1 MSEALK
7 LWLRESWELWYW
19 AMFFPSRLLERM
31 NEWSPNEKHY
41 AIQPYTSFQ
50 DILLLRFNWRFL
62 FQFIQ
67 ITCCLSL
74 PIASLIFIN
83 GQNWDWLLLPIILLI
98 SYGIGI
104 WTLQLGFHIPLIF
117 TLFYVAKPT
126 LFINTLSTSASI
138 LPPYLSQLPMGIIIT
153 TLGLIFTSIL
163 GILSFKH
170 NHSQWLSRRLL
181 ISGSVLSCISGSW
194 VGSQNWL
201 FTTVTAGFIGLCLLL
216 EYVLEKEYFFLIDL
230 IDLIEN
236 GFYQYIEEASDN
248 ILSLVFIVFIAVF
261 ITTSFVLGESVF
273 VLGERGF
280 DGVAFLSFIAGVVS
294 GGFAGLVVGTFTKR
308 ITERVEI
315 AIAIVIA
322 IAVAIST
329 VVSILSSNQLKGY
342 QLVSQFLAVI
352 IVPSICA
359 HIAFIITKNF
369 FSTIVAGVIAICF
382 SITVAEMVIFV
393 STSIRTIPL
402 PIFVLLCWLV
412 GTSISPLRQ
421 EWALVIAGVIL
432 SSFRFVYQGWETLI
446 AILVILI
453 GYNRIFPDFVM
464 FSTFSLSTNS
474 ILQTISTKIL
484 YLLPPFTSELLCLPL
499 PNHDRLLISAFRQNP
514 LEAIPIFQAIQKQ
527 PIYGFQQTIKNALP
541 QLVADQLI
549 AIQTIPELIATA
561 TPNHAIL
568 PLLVPSLYQSEL
580 VDTQSLNVEL
590 LPTFQKFAQ
599 NTDAALQAGSIAL
612 RERGLERILDQLST
626 LNSQLS
632 GLVKSK
638 AIPRWQNVIK
648 HWQTIIQQELE
659 QLQRQSQGEILNPFQ
674 YGNPLT
680 RDRAQLFKGRS
691 AFADQIVRQILD
703 RNRPTIILHGPR
715 RCGKS
720 SFLLNL
726 PRLLTSDV
734 LPVYIDLQSQSA
746 SQSEAD
752 FCFTIVRAIHR
763 DARSQQVPLP
773 APPKREEFRLSPYT
787 QLEDWLVTALTQ
799 LGDRRILL
807 NIDEFEAIG
816 TAMDQGRISTNLFDE
831 LRSLIQHWDRLSFLF
846 SGVQTLDELGTNWSS
861 YFISAMPIEMT
872 YLNPNEAR
880 ELLLNPDPEFTL
892 EYDTGIV
899 DQILSLTRCHPYLLQ
914 LLGWVLVQLANTT
927 HTQLVTPT
935 LLQSA
940 IPEAYINGIGYFTNV
955 WEQFTGTTPTEITA
969 GQQQLLALAQGQQ
982 PHPTNESAQ
991 KSLQRMLRYHI
1002 IEKID
1007 NQYKF
1012 EVPLI
1017 ERWVREKAN

>member
-1 MSEALK
+1 VVA
-7 LWLRESWELWYW
+7 
-19 AMFFPSRLLERM
+19 
-31 NEWSPNEKHY
+31 
-41 AIQPYTSFQ
+41 
-50 DILLLRFNWRFL
+50 FL
-62 FQFIQ
+62 
-67 ITCCLSL
+67 
-74 PIASLIFIN
+74 
-83 GQNWDWLLLPIILLI
+83 
-98 SYGIGI
+98 
-104 WTLQLGFHIPLIF
+104 
-117 TLFYVAKPT
+117 VA
-126 LFINTLSTSASI
+126 
-138 LPPYLSQLPMGIIIT
+138 G
-153 TLGLIFTSIL
+153 
-163 GILSFKH
+163 
-170 NHSQWLSRRLL
+170 
-181 ISGSVLSCISGSW
+181 
-194 VGSQNWL
+194 
-201 FTTVTAGFIGLCLLL
+201 
-216 EYVLEKEYFFLIDL
+216 
-230 IDLIEN
+230 
-236 GFYQYIEEASDN
+236 
-248 ILSLVFIVFIAVF
+248 
-261 ITTSFVLGESVF
+261 
-273 VLGERGF
+273 
-280 DGVAFLSFIAGVVS
+280 GVAFLVAFVVLGVVVFLVAGGVVGGVVGGVAGGVAGVVAGVVA
-294 GGFAGLVVGTFTKR
+294 GGVAFVVAGVVAGVVG
-308 ITERVEI
+308 
-315 AIAIVIA
+315 
-322 IAVAIST
+322 AIST
-329 VVSILSSNQLKGY
+329 IS
-342 QLVSQFLAVI
+342 
-352 IVPSICA
+352 
-359 HIAFIITKNF
+359 
-369 FSTIVAGVIAICF
+369 
-382 SITVAEMVIFV
+382 
-393 STSIRTIPL
+393 L
-402 PIFVLLCWLV
+402 PIFIFLCWLV
-412 GTSISPLRQ
+412 GASLLPNRQ
-421 EWALVIAGVIL
+421 KWLG
-432 SSFRFVYQGWETLI
+432 LI
-446 AILVILI
+446 AAGAIFTLRIEHQAWEAVLSIAITLI
-453 GYNRIFPDFVM
+453 GYYRLFPYFGIFTIFIQSTTSIFHRIKTNPFQL
-464 FSTFSLSTNS
+464 LS
-474 ILQTISTKIL
+474 
-484 YLLPPFTSELLCLPL
+484 LLPPFTSELLWLPL
-499 PNHDRLLISAFRQNP
+499 PNHDRLLIAAFRQNP
-514 LEAIPIFQAIQKQ
+514 LEAIPIFQSIQKQ
-527 PIYGFQQTIKNALP
+527 PLYGFQQTIKTALP

-549 AIQTIPELIATA
+549 AVQTILELITTA

-590 LPTFQKFAQ
+590 LPTFQKYAQ
-599 NTDAALQAGSIAL
+599 NIDAALQAGSIAL

-638 AIPRWQNVIK
+638 SIPRWQAVIK
-648 HWQTIIQQELE
+648 QWQNIIQQELE

-763 DARSQQVPLP
+763 DARSQQVLLP
-773 APPKREEFRLSPYT
+773 TPPKREEFRLSPYT
-787 QLEDWLVTALTQ
+787 QLEDWLDTALAQ

-816 TAMDQGRISTNLFDE
+816 TAMEQGRISTNLFDE

-899 DQILSLTRCHPYLLQ
+899 DQILTLTRCHPYLLQ

-982 PHPTNESAQ
+982 PHPTNESDQ

-1017 ERWVREKAN
+1017 ERWVKEKTI

>member
-1 MSEALK
+1 MTLPTISIFRRIK
-7 LWLRESWELWYW
+7 
-19 AMFFPSRLLERM
+19 
-31 NEWSPNEKHY
+31 PN
-41 AIQPYTSFQ
+41 PFQ
-50 DILLLRFNWRFL
+50 LLR
-62 FQFIQ
+62 
-67 ITCCLSL
+67 
-74 PIASLIFIN
+74 
-83 GQNWDWLLLPIILLI
+83 
-98 SYGIGI
+98 
-104 WTLQLGFHIPLIF
+104 
-117 TLFYVAKPT
+117 
-126 LFINTLSTSASI
+126 
-138 LPPYLSQLPMGIIIT
+138 
-153 TLGLIFTSIL
+153 
-163 GILSFKH
+163 
-170 NHSQWLSRRLL
+170 
-181 ISGSVLSCISGSW
+181 
-194 VGSQNWL
+194 
-201 FTTVTAGFIGLCLLL
+201 
-216 EYVLEKEYFFLIDL
+216 
-230 IDLIEN
+230 
-236 GFYQYIEEASDN
+236 
-248 ILSLVFIVFIAVF
+248 
-261 ITTSFVLGESVF
+261 
-273 VLGERGF
+273 
-280 DGVAFLSFIAGVVS
+280 
-294 GGFAGLVVGTFTKR
+294 
-308 ITERVEI
+308 
-315 AIAIVIA
+315 
-322 IAVAIST
+322 
-329 VVSILSSNQLKGY
+329 
-342 QLVSQFLAVI
+342 
-352 IVPSICA
+352 
-359 HIAFIITKNF
+359 
-369 FSTIVAGVIAICF
+369 
-382 SITVAEMVIFV
+382 
-393 STSIRTIPL
+393 
-402 PIFVLLCWLV
+402 
-412 GTSISPLRQ
+412 
-421 EWALVIAGVIL
+421 
-432 SSFRFVYQGWETLI
+432 
-446 AILVILI
+446 
-453 GYNRIFPDFVM
+453 
-464 FSTFSLSTNS
+464 
-474 ILQTISTKIL
+474 
-484 YLLPPFTSELLCLPL
+484 LLPPFTSELLWLPL
-499 PNHDRLLISAFRQNP
+499 PNHDRLIITAFRQNP
-514 LEAIPIFQAIQKQ
+514 LEAIPIFQSIQKQ
-527 PIYGFQQTIKNALP
+527 PLYGFQQTIKNALP
-541 QLVADQLI
+541 QLIADQLI
-549 AIQTIPELIATA
+549 TVQTISELITTA

-568 PLLVPSLYQSEL
+568 PLLVPSLYQTEL
-580 VDTQSLNVEL
+580 VDPQSLNVEL
-590 LPTFQKFAQ
+590 LPTFQKYAQ

-638 AIPRWQNVIK
+638 SIPRWQNVIK
-648 HWQTIIQQELE
+648 QWQTIIQQELE

-763 DARSQQVPLP
+763 DARSQQVLLP

-787 QLEDWLVTALTQ
+787 QLEDWLDTALTQ

-816 TAMDQGRISTNLFDE
+816 TAMEQGRISTNLFDE

-892 EYDTGIV
+892 AYDTGIV
-899 DQILSLTRCHPYLLQ
+899 DQILTLTRCHPYLLQ

-1002 IEKID
+1002 IEKIN

-1017 ERWVREKAN
+1017 ERWVREKSI

>member
-1 MSEALK
+1 MFCP
-7 LWLRESWELWYW
+7 LRLQQ
-19 AMFFPSRLLERM
+19 MM
-31 NEWSPNEKHY
+31 NEWSPQQEY
-41 AIQPYTSFQ
+41 DGIRPDTTFR
-50 DILLLRFNWRFL
+50 DILVGRSNWRFL

-67 ITCCLSL
+67 VSCWFSL
-74 PIASLIFIN
+74 PLVAAIATYERL
-83 GQNWDWLLLPIILLI
+83 WDLLLLPIILLTAYSSEFWNFPI
-98 SYGIGI
+98 GLNVPLIFIPVYLVKPTFFVDGLAKAIAVLPSLPQIGIGI
-104 WTLQLGFHIPLIF
+104 LVGTLGLVITNVLGLSSLERNLLLARSLLI
-117 TLFYVAKPT
+117 
-126 LFINTLSTSASI
+126 IGSTLST
-138 LPPYLSQLPMGIIIT
+138 
-153 TLGLIFTSIL
+153 F
-163 GILSFKH
+163 
-170 NHSQWLSRRLL
+170 
-181 ISGSVLSCISGSW
+181 SGVWI
-194 VGSQNWL
+194 GSQNWL
-201 FTTVTAGFIGLCLLL
+201 FALLIS
-216 EYVLEKEYFFLIDL
+216 VLVCFFLFL
-230 IDLIEN
+230 
-236 GFYQYIEEASDN
+236 ARDN
-248 ILSLVFIVFIAVF
+248 IKLKDD
-261 ITTSFVLGESVF
+261 VLGAVGAV
-273 VLGERGF
+273 VLG
-280 DGVAFLSFIAGVVS
+280 VAGVVAFNVAFNVT
-294 GGFAGLVVGTFTKR
+294 GGVTGGVAGSVAGSVAIGVMGSVVDIVMGGVTGG
-308 ITERVEI
+308 V
-315 AIAIVIA
+315 AGSVAIVVICSV
-322 IAVAIST
+322 AVVVASFAAAIST
-329 VVSILSSNQLKGY
+329 ID
-342 QLVSQFLAVI
+342 
-352 IVPSICA
+352 
-359 HIAFIITKNF
+359 
-369 FSTIVAGVIAICF
+369 
-382 SITVAEMVIFV
+382 
-393 STSIRTIPL
+393 L
-402 PIFVLLCWLV
+402 PIFLFLCWLV
-412 GTSISPLRQ
+412 GASLSPNRQKRLGLLAAAMMCALRIEHQVWASLLSIP
-421 EWALVIAGVIL
+421 I
-432 SSFRFVYQGWETLI
+432 T
-446 AILVILI
+446 LI
-453 GYNRIFPDFVM
+453 GYYRLFPDFSL
-464 FSTFSLSTNS
+464 FTFFTLPTVSIFRRIKTNPFQ
-474 ILQTISTKIL
+474 LL
-484 YLLPPFTSELLCLPL
+484 HLLPPFTSELLWLPL
-499 PNHDRLLISAFRQNP
+499 PNHDRLLIAAFRENP
-514 LEAIPIFQAIQKQ
+514 LEAIPIFQSIQKQ
-527 PIYGFQQTIKNALP
+527 PLYGFQQTIKNALP
-541 QLVADQLI
+541 QLIADQLI
-549 AIQTIPELIATA
+549 AIHTIPELIATA

-568 PLLVPSLYQSEL
+568 PLLVPSLYQTEL

-590 LPTFQKFAQ
+590 LPTFQKYAQ
-599 NTDAALQAGSIAL
+599 NIDAALQAGSIAL

-638 AIPRWQNVIK
+638 AIPRWQAVIK
-648 HWQTIIQQELE
+648 QWQTIIQQELE

-787 QLEDWLVTALTQ
+787 QLEDWLDTALTQ

-816 TAMDQGRISTNLFDE
+816 TAMEQGRISTNLFDE

-899 DQILSLTRCHPYLLQ
+899 DQILTLTRCHPYLLQ

-955 WEQFTGTTPTEITA
+955 WEQFTGTSPTEITA

-982 PHPTNESAQ
+982 PHPTDEPAQ

-1017 ERWVREKAN
+1017 ERWVREKSI

>member
-1 MSEALK
+1 MSDALK

-19 AMFFPSRLLERM
+19 AMFCPSRLQERM
-31 NEWSPNEKHY
+31 NEWSPAEERDG
-41 AIQPYTSFQ
+41 IRPDTTFQ
-50 DILLLRFNWRFL
+50 DMLLYRLNWRFL

-67 ITCCLSL
+67 ITCFFSFPLVAIIPIYGRFWDLLLL
-74 PIASLIFIN
+74 PVILLTTYSGSVWFEYPIGLNVPLIFIAAY
-83 GQNWDWLLLPIILLI
+83 L
-98 SYGIGI
+98 
-104 WTLQLGFHIPLIF
+104 
-117 TLFYVAKPT
+117 AKPT
-126 LFINTLSTSASI
+126 FFVAGLKKAIEVLPPISQIGLGLLIGALGIVFTNVLWLPILKRNLLLARSLLIAGSTLSI
-138 LPPYLSQLPMGIIIT
+138 L
-153 TLGLIFTSIL
+153 
-163 GILSFKH
+163 
-170 NHSQWLSRRLL
+170 
-181 ISGSVLSCISGSW
+181 VGSW
-194 VGSQNWL
+194 IYSQNWL
-201 FTTVTAGFIGLCLLL
+201 
-216 EYVLEKEYFFLIDL
+216 
-230 IDLIEN
+230 
-236 GFYQYIEEASDN
+236 
-248 ILSLVFIVFIAVF
+248 LSLVIGGLSWGFLFLMRDSIKSNNDALNFVFMLTVLLASIVAFIVTFHTVRFFAFI
-261 ITTSFVLGESVF
+261 
-273 VLGERGF
+273 
-280 DGVAFLSFIAGVVS
+280 VAFNTAGIAFLASFSTAGIVANILAYANVESFIALG
-294 GGFAGLVVGTFTKR
+294 
-308 ITERVEI
+308 I
-315 AIAIVIA
+315 AIFVAFFISLGIA
-322 IAVAIST
+322 GGVASIST
-329 VVSILSSNQLKGY
+329 LPLY
-342 QLVSQFLAVI
+342 TFL
-352 IVPSICA
+352 
-359 HIAFIITKNF
+359 F
-369 FSTIVAGVIAICF
+369 
-382 SITVAEMVIFV
+382 
-393 STSIRTIPL
+393 
-402 PIFVLLCWLV
+402 LCWL
-412 GTSISPLRQ
+412 
-421 EWALVIAGVIL
+421 AGVSL
-432 SSFRFVYQGWETLI
+432 SPYRQKWLGLI
-446 AILVILI
+446 AAVVLTTLGIEYQNWRILLTFPITLI
-453 GYNRIFPDFVM
+453 GYYRLLPDFAIFTVLILPTT
-464 FSTFSLSTNS
+464 SS
-474 ILQTISTKIL
+474 ISSPIRSNPFQLL
-484 YLLPPFTSELLCLPL
+484 RLLPPFTSELLWLPL
-499 PNHDRLLISAFRQNP
+499 PNHDRILIAAFRQNP
-514 LEAIPIFQAIQKQ
+514 LEALSIFQSIQKQ
-527 PIYGFQQTIKNALP
+527 PIYGFQQTIKKALP

-549 AIQTIPELIATA
+549 VVQTIPELIATA
-561 TPNHAIL
+561 TTNHAIL
-568 PLLVPSLYQSEL
+568 PLLVPSLYQTEL
-580 VDTQSLNVEL
+580 IDSKSLNVKF

-599 NTDAALQAGSIAL
+599 DTDAALQAGSIAL

-626 LNSQLS
+626 LKSQLS

-638 AIPRWQNVIK
+638 SIPRWQNVIK
-648 HWQTIIQQELE
+648 QWQTVIQQELE

-680 RDRAQLFKGRS
+680 LDRAQLFKGRS

-787 QLEDWLVTALTQ
+787 QLEDWLDTALTQ

-816 TAMDQGRISTNLFDE
+816 TAMEQGRISTNLFDE

-892 EYDTGIV
+892 AYDTGIV
-899 DQILSLTRCHPYLLQ
+899 DQILTLTRCHPYLLQ

-955 WEQFTGTTPTEITA
+955 WEQFTGTSPTEITA

-982 PHPTNESAQ
+982 PHPTNESSQ

-1002 IEKID
+1002 IEKIN

-1017 ERWVREKAN
+1017 ERWVREKSI

>member
-1 MSEALK
+1 MMSIITNIGALP
-7 LWLRESWELWYW
+7 LP
-19 AMFFPSRLLERM
+19 MFF
-31 NEWSPNEKHY
+31 
-41 AIQPYTSFQ
+41 
-50 DILLLRFNWRFL
+50 
-62 FQFIQ
+62 
-67 ITCCLSL
+67 
-74 PIASLIFIN
+74 
-83 GQNWDWLLLPIILLI
+83 
-98 SYGIGI
+98 
-104 WTLQLGFHIPLIF
+104 
-117 TLFYVAKPT
+117 
-126 LFINTLSTSASI
+126 
-138 LPPYLSQLPMGIIIT
+138 
-153 TLGLIFTSIL
+153 
-163 GILSFKH
+163 
-170 NHSQWLSRRLL
+170 
-181 ISGSVLSCISGSW
+181 
-194 VGSQNWL
+194 
-201 FTTVTAGFIGLCLLL
+201 
-216 EYVLEKEYFFLIDL
+216 
-230 IDLIEN
+230 
-236 GFYQYIEEASDN
+236 
-248 ILSLVFIVFIAVF
+248 
-261 ITTSFVLGESVF
+261 
-273 VLGERGF
+273 
-280 DGVAFLSFIAGVVS
+280 
-294 GGFAGLVVGTFTKR
+294 FA
-308 ITERVEI
+308 
-315 AIAIVIA
+315 
-322 IAVAIST
+322 
-329 VVSILSSNQLKGY
+329 
-342 QLVSQFLAVI
+342 
-352 IVPSICA
+352 
-359 HIAFIITKNF
+359 
-369 FSTIVAGVIAICF
+369 
-382 SITVAEMVIFV
+382 
-393 STSIRTIPL
+393 
-402 PIFVLLCWLV
+402 CWLV
-412 GTSISPLRQ
+412 G
-421 EWALVIAGVIL
+421 V
-432 SSFRFVYQGWETLI
+432 
-446 AILVILI
+446 
-453 GYNRIFPDFVM
+453 
-464 FSTFSLSTNS
+464 SLSTTKEKWLGIIAAIIMTAFRIEDESWLILLSFS
-474 ILQTISTKIL
+474 ITLLAYYRIYPEFISFIFKLVNTISYRVTQYPFDVL
-484 YLLPPFTSELLCLPL
+484 RRLPPFTSELLWLPL
-499 PNHDRLLISAFRQNP
+499 PNHDRILIAAFRQNP
-514 LEAIPIFQAIQKQ
+514 LEALPIFQSIQKQ
-527 PIYGFQQTIKNALP
+527 PLYGFQQTIKNALP
-541 QLVADQLI
+541 QLVADQLT
-549 AIQTIPELIATA
+549 AIHTIPELITTA

-568 PLLVPSLYQSEL
+568 PLLVPSLYQTEL
-580 VDTQSLNVEL
+580 LDTKSLNVEL
-590 LPTFQKFAQ
+590 LPTFQKYAQ
-599 NTDAALQAGSIAL
+599 NIEAALQAGSIAL

-648 HWQTIIQQELE
+648 QWQTIIQQELE

-763 DARSQQVPLP
+763 DARSQQVLLP

-787 QLEDWLVTALTQ
+787 QLEDWLDTALTQ

-816 TAMDQGRISTNLFDE
+816 IAMEQGRISNRLFDQ
-831 LRSLIQHWDRLSFLF
+831 LRSLIQHQSRLSFLF

-872 YLNPNEAR
+872 YLNPDEAR

-899 DQILSLTRCHPYLLQ
+899 DQILTLTRCHPYLLQ

-955 WEQFTGTTPTEITA
+955 WEQFTGTNPTEITA

-982 PHPTNESAQ
+982 PHPTNEAAQ

-1017 ERWVREKAN
+1017 ERWVREKSS

>member
-1 MSEALK
+1 MNEALK

-19 AMFFPSRLLERM
+19 AMFFPSRLQERM
-31 NEWSPNEKHY
+31 NEWSPVEERY
-41 AIQPYTSFQ
+41 GYRPDTTFQ
-50 DILLLRFNWRFL
+50 DILFSQTNRRFL

-67 ITCCLSL
+67 IVCLFSL
-74 PIASLIFIN
+74 PLIIEIIFYGRSL
-83 GQNWDWLLLPIILLI
+83 DLLLFPIILLAT
-98 SYGIGI
+98 YGISLVFQI
-104 WTLQLGFHIPLIF
+104 DFHFPLIF
-117 TLFYVAKPT
+117 ALVYLVNPT
-126 LFINTLSTSASI
+126 FFVT
-138 LPPYLSQLPMGIIIT
+138 
-153 TLGLIFTSIL
+153 GLIKFIEFSLLVSQNFIGLLLISSLGFIL
-163 GILSFKH
+163 TITLLSLE
-170 NHSQWLSRRLL
+170 HSSLLTKKRLL
-181 ISGSVLSCISGSW
+181 IFVFILISVSCIWIGT
-194 VGSQNWL
+194 QNWV
-201 FTTVTAGFIGLCLLL
+201 FTLSVAGCLGIILL
-216 EYVLEKEYFFLIDL
+216 SYRKAFELEKILINVIGITITLSVSVVVCAFLLTSIDIASNIIISIVYSFL
-230 IDLIEN
+230 TFRSGYISQKVNYSIRYNVEN
-236 GFYQYIEEASDN
+236 ITNYSYRICYSVCYN
-248 ILSLVFIVFIAVF
+248 IGIILVSI
-261 ITTSFVLGESVF
+261 VLGITV
-273 VLGERGF
+273 
-280 DGVAFLSFIAGVVS
+280 GVMMS
-294 GGFAGLVVGTFTKR
+294 
-308 ITERVEI
+308 
-315 AIAIVIA
+315 
-322 IAVAIST
+322 
-329 VVSILSSNQLKGY
+329 
-342 QLVSQFLAVI
+342 
-352 IVPSICA
+352 
-359 HIAFIITKNF
+359 IITN
-369 FSTIVAGVIAICF
+369 IGAL
-382 SITVAEMVIFV
+382 
-393 STSIRTIPL
+393 PL
-402 PIFVLLCWLV
+402 PMFFFACWLV
-412 GTSISPLRQ
+412 G
-421 EWALVIAGVIL
+421 V
-432 SSFRFVYQGWETLI
+432 
-446 AILVILI
+446 
-453 GYNRIFPDFVM
+453 
-464 FSTFSLSTNS
+464 SLSTTKEKWLGIIAAIIMTAFRIEDESWLILLSFS
-474 ILQTISTKIL
+474 ITLLAYYRIYPEFISFIFKLVNTISYRVTQYPFDVL
-484 YLLPPFTSELLCLPL
+484 RRLPPFTSELLWLPL
-499 PNHDRLLISAFRQNP
+499 PNHDRILIAAFRQNP
-514 LEAIPIFQAIQKQ
+514 LEALPIFQSIQKQ
-527 PIYGFQQTIKNALP
+527 PLYGFQQTIKNALP
-541 QLVADQLI
+541 QLVADQLT
-549 AIQTIPELIATA
+549 AIHTIPELITTA

-568 PLLVPSLYQSEL
+568 PLLVPSLYQTEL
-580 VDTQSLNVEL
+580 LDTKSLNVEL
-590 LPTFQKFAQ
+590 LPTFQKYAQ
-599 NTDAALQAGSIAL
+599 NIEAALQAGSIAL

-648 HWQTIIQQELE
+648 QWQTIIQQELE

-763 DARSQQVPLP
+763 DARSQQVLLP

-787 QLEDWLVTALTQ
+787 QLEDWLDTALTQ

-816 TAMDQGRISTNLFDE
+816 IAMEQGRISNRLFDQ
-831 LRSLIQHWDRLSFLF
+831 LRSLIQHQSRLSFLF

-872 YLNPNEAR
+872 YLNPDEAR

-899 DQILSLTRCHPYLLQ
+899 DQILTLTRCHPYLLQ

-955 WEQFTGTTPTEITA
+955 WEQFTGTNPTEITA

-982 PHPTNESAQ
+982 PHPTNEAAQ

-1017 ERWVREKAN
+1017 ERWVREKSS

>member
-1 MSEALK
+1 MSDILK
-7 LWLRESWELWYW
+7 LWLRECWELWYW
-19 AMFFPSRLLERM
+19 AMFCPSRLQERM
-31 NEWSPNEKHY
+31 NEWSPDGSR
-41 AIQPYTSFQ
+41 PDTTFLS
-50 DILLLRFNWRFL
+50 ILLFNLNGRFL
-62 FQFIQ
+62 LQFIQ
-67 ITCCLSL
+67 VSCWFSL
-74 PIASLIFIN
+74 PLVAAISMYS
-83 GQNWDWLLLPIILLI
+83 QSWDWLLLPVILLTAY
-98 SYGIGI
+98 SVGLWNFPIG
-104 WTLQLGFHIPLIF
+104 LNVPLIF
-117 TLFYVAKPT
+117 IPVYLAKPIFFVAGLT
-126 LFINTLSTSASI
+126 KAIEI
-138 LPPYLSQLPMGIIIT
+138 LPPISQIGIGLLVG
-153 TLGLIFTSIL
+153 TLGLIITNFLYDLLLARS
-163 GILSFKH
+163 
-170 NHSQWLSRRLL
+170 LL
-181 ISGSVLSCISGSW
+181 IFGSTISVISGSW
-194 VGSQNWL
+194 IGSQNL
-201 FTTVTAGFIGLCLLL
+201 PFVLYIGGFVGLLL
-216 EYVLEKEYFFLIDL
+216 FFYRNNIDS
-230 IDLIEN
+230 
-236 GFYQYIEEASDN
+236 EED
-248 ILSLVFIVFIAVF
+248 
-261 ITTSFVLGESVF
+261 SV
-273 VLGERGF
+273 V
-280 DGVAFLSFIAGVVS
+280 VAFVVAVVIASVVAASVAGTVAGAVAFVVAVVVAYNVAGVVAYNVAGAVAVIIAGVV
-294 GGFAGLVVGTFTKR
+294 AGVVTG
-308 ITERVEI
+308 V
-315 AIAIVIA
+315 
-322 IAVAIST
+322 
-329 VVSILSSNQLKGY
+329 
-342 QLVSQFLAVI
+342 
-352 IVPSICA
+352 
-359 HIAFIITKNF
+359 
-369 FSTIVAGVIAICF
+369 VAGVVV
-382 SITVAEMVIFV
+382 SVVAGFV
-393 STSIRTIPL
+393 ATISTISL
-402 PIFVLLCWLV
+402 PIFIFLCWLV
-412 GTSISPLRQ
+412 GASLSPNKQKWLG
-421 EWALVIAGVIL
+421 VIASALMTTLSLKHQVWGIL
-432 SSFRFVYQGWETLI
+432 LVFPTTL
-446 AILVILI
+446 V
-453 GYNRIFPDFVM
+453 GYYRVFPDFSIFTVLILPTV
-464 FSTFSLSTNS
+464 FIFRRLKTNPFQ
-474 ILQTISTKIL
+474 ILRL
-484 YLLPPFTSELLCLPL
+484 FPPFTSELLWLPL
-499 PNHDRLLISAFRQNP
+499 PNHDRLLIAAFRQNP
-514 LEAIPIFQAIQKQ
+514 LEAIPIFQAIREQ
-527 PIYGFQQTIKNALP
+527 PLYGFQQTIKNALP

-549 AIQTIPELIATA
+549 AVHTISELIATA
-561 TPNHAIL
+561 TPRHAIL
-568 PLLVPSLYQSEL
+568 PLLVPFLYQTEL

-612 RERGLERILDQLST
+612 RERGLERILDQLSI

-638 AIPRWQNVIK
+638 SIPRWQNVIK
-648 HWQTIIQQELE
+648 HWQNVIQLELE
-659 QLQRQSQGEILNPFQ
+659 QLQRQSQSEILNPFL

-720 SFLLNL
+720 SFLINL
-726 PRLLTSDV
+726 PRLLTSDY
-734 LPVYIDLQSQSA
+734 LPVYIDAQSQSA

-763 DARSQQVPLP
+763 DARSQQVLLP
-773 APPKREEFRLSPYT
+773 APPKREEFYRRPYT
-787 QLEDWLVTALTQ
+787 QLEDWLDTALTQ

-816 TAMDQGRISTNLFDE
+816 TAMEQGRISTNLFDE

-955 WEQFTGTTPTEITA
+955 WEQFTGTTPTEITT

-982 PHPTNESAQ
+982 PHPTDEAAQ

-1002 IEKID
+1002 IEKIN

-1017 ERWVREKAN
+1017 ERWVREKSI

>member
-1 MSEALK
+1 MSDALK

-19 AMFFPSRLLERM
+19 AMFCPSRLQQRI
-31 NEWSPNEKHY
+31 NEWSPQRERDG
-41 AIQPYTSFQ
+41 IRPDTTFQ
-50 DILLLRFNWRFL
+50 YIFFIRINWRFL
-62 FQFIQ
+62 LQFIQ
-67 ITCCLSL
+67 VSCWFSL
-74 PIASLIFIN
+74 PLVAAISIY
-83 GQNWDWLLLPIILLI
+83 GQLWDFLLLPVILWTTYNGG
-98 SYGIGI
+98 SWGFPIG
-104 WTLQLGFHIPLIF
+104 LNVPLIF
-117 TLFYVAKPT
+117 MPIYLAKPT
-126 LFINTLSTSASI
+126 FFVAGLNKAIEI
-138 LPPYLSQLPMGIIIT
+138 LPPVPQIGIGLLVG
-153 TLGLIFTSIL
+153 TLGLLITNILGLSSLKRNLLLARSLLIVGSIL
-163 GILSFKH
+163 SALSGG
-170 NHSQWLSRRLL
+170 W
-181 ISGSVLSCISGSW
+181 IS
-194 VGSQNWL
+194 SQNLPFTL
-201 FTTVTAGFIGLCLLL
+201 FISSFVGLLLFLVQGRSNSENDAGF
-216 EYVLEKEYFFLIDL
+216 VVFLV
-230 IDLIEN
+230 
-236 GFYQYIEEASDN
+236 A
-248 ILSLVFIVFIAVF
+248 LSV
-261 ITTSFVLGESVF
+261 TSVVVG
-273 VLGERGF
+273 
-280 DGVAFLSFIAGVVS
+280 GVVAGVVT
-294 GGFAGLVVGTFTKR
+294 GYVTGYVALVVALLGVTGVVVALVVPLFGVTGVM
-308 ITERVEI
+308 TDVVTAVTTSVVTGVVALVVALVVA
-315 AIAIVIA
+315 AINTIGLPMFLC
-322 IAVAIST
+322 
-329 VVSILSSNQLKGY
+329 LS
-342 QLVSQFLAVI
+342 
-352 IVPSICA
+352 
-359 HIAFIITKNF
+359 
-369 FSTIVAGVIAICF
+369 
-382 SITVAEMVIFV
+382 
-393 STSIRTIPL
+393 
-402 PIFVLLCWLV
+402 WLV
-412 GTSISPLRQ
+412 GASLSPNRQ
-421 EWALVIAGVIL
+421 KWLG
-432 SSFRFVYQGWETLI
+432 LI
-446 AILVILI
+446 ATVVMCALRIEHQAWEAVLSIPITLI
-453 GYNRIFPDFVM
+453 GYYRLFPDFSL
-464 FSTFSLSTNS
+464 FTFFTLPTTS
-474 ILQTISTKIL
+474 IFHRIRINPFQ
-484 YLLPPFTSELLCLPL
+484 LLHLFPPFTSELLWLPL
-499 PNHDRLLISAFRQNP
+499 PNHDRLLIAAFRQNP
-514 LEAIPIFQAIQKQ
+514 LEAIPIFQSIQKQ
-527 PIYGFQQTIKNALP
+527 PLYGFQQTIKNALP

-568 PLLVPSLYQSEL
+568 PQLVPSLYQTEL
-580 VDTQSLNVEL
+580 VDTKSLNVEL
-590 LPTFQKFAQ
+590 LPTFQKYAQ
-599 NTDAALQAGSIAL
+599 NTEAALQAGSIAL

-638 AIPRWQNVIK
+638 SIPRWQNVIK
-648 HWQTIIQQELE
+648 QWQTIIQQELE

-763 DARSQQVPLP
+763 DARSQQVLLP

-787 QLEDWLVTALTQ
+787 QLEDWLDTALTQ

-816 TAMDQGRISTNLFDE
+816 TAMEQGRISTNLFDE

-872 YLNPNEAR
+872 YLNPDEAR

-899 DQILSLTRCHPYLLQ
+899 DQILTLTRCHPYLLQ

-955 WEQFTGTTPTEITA
+955 WEQFTGTSPTEITA

-982 PHPTNESAQ
+982 PHPSNESAQ

-1002 IEKID
+1002 IEKIN

-1017 ERWVREKAN
+1017 ERWVREKSI

>member
-19 AMFFPSRLLERM
+19 AMFCPSRLQERM
-31 NEWSPNEKHY
+31 NEWSPQRKHNS
-41 AIQPYTSFQ
+41 IRPDTNFR
-50 DILLLRFNWRFL
+50 DILLGRSINWHFS

-67 ITCCLSL
+67 VSCWLSL
-74 PIASLIFIN
+74 PLVTAISIYGQSWDLLLLPVIILTTYGAGFWNFPIGLNVPLIFIPVYLTKPTFFVA
-83 GQNWDWLLLPIILLI
+83 GLTKAMTILPPIPQIGIGLLVGTLGLVITIILERSSLNRDLI
-98 SYGIGI
+98 LARS
-104 WTLQLGFHIPLIF
+104 WLI
-117 TLFYVAKPT
+117 VGS
-126 LFINTLSTSASI
+126 TLST
-138 LPPYLSQLPMGIIIT
+138 
-153 TLGLIFTSIL
+153 F
-163 GILSFKH
+163 
-170 NHSQWLSRRLL
+170 
-181 ISGSVLSCISGSW
+181 SGGWIGSE
-194 VGSQNWL
+194 NWL
-201 FTTVTAGFIGLCLLL
+201 FAISTSGFVGLLL
-216 EYVLEKEYFFLIDL
+216 FNVQDNINSEKENNLFNLLRDVASVVATGVAAVLAIVVAANVVAANVVGVNVAVDNAAVANVA
-230 IDLIEN
+230 IAMTN
-236 GFYQYIEEASDN
+236 GLLVSYVAFNVAIGVAISVSFGVAS
-248 ILSLVFIVFIAVF
+248 F
-261 ITTSFVLGESVF
+261 SFVTGF
-273 VLGERGF
+273 VAV
-280 DGVAFLSFIAGVVS
+280 GVALGVVF
-294 GGFAGLVVGTFTKR
+294 GVVFG
-308 ITERVEI
+308 V
-315 AIAIVIA
+315 ASCV
-322 IAVAIST
+322 VAIST
-329 VVSILSSNQLKGY
+329 IG
-342 QLVSQFLAVI
+342 
-352 IVPSICA
+352 
-359 HIAFIITKNF
+359 
-369 FSTIVAGVIAICF
+369 
-382 SITVAEMVIFV
+382 
-393 STSIRTIPL
+393 L
-402 PIFVLLCWLV
+402 PIFLYLCWLV
-412 GTSISPLRQ
+412 GTSLSPHRQ
-421 EWALVIAGVIL
+421 RWLGVIASTFMTTLGIGHQGLGIL
-432 SSFRFVYQGWETLI
+432 
-446 AILVILI
+446 LVFPITLI
-453 GYNRIFPDFVM
+453 GYYRLFPDFSL
-464 FSTFSLSTNS
+464 FTFFTLP
-474 ILQTISTKIL
+474 TISIFRRIRPNPFQL
-484 YLLPPFTSELLCLPL
+484 LHLLPPFTSELLWLPL
-499 PNHDRLLISAFRQNP
+499 PNHDRLLIAAFRQNP
-514 LEAIPIFQAIQKQ
+514 LEALPIFESIREQ
-527 PIYGFQQTIKNALP
+527 PLYGFQQTIKNALP

-549 AIQTIPELIATA
+549 AVHTIPELITTA

-568 PLLVPSLYQSEL
+568 PLLVPSLYQTEL

-590 LPTFQKFAQ
+590 LPTFQKYAQ
-599 NTDAALQAGSIAL
+599 NIEAALQAGSIAL

-638 AIPRWQNVIK
+638 AIPRWQAVVK
-648 HWQTIIQQELE
+648 QWQTIIQQELE

-787 QLEDWLVTALTQ
+787 QLEDWLDTALTQ

-816 TAMDQGRISTNLFDE
+816 TAMEQGRISTNLFDE

-880 ELLLNPDPEFTL
+880 ELLENPDPEFTL
-892 EYDTGIV
+892 AYDTGIV
-899 DQILSLTRCHPYLLQ
+899 DQILTLTRCHPYLLQ

-955 WEQFTGTTPTEITA
+955 WEQFTGTSPTEITA

-982 PHPTNESAQ
+982 PHPTNESSQ

-1002 IEKID
+1002 IEKIN

-1017 ERWVREKAN
+1017 ERWVREKSI